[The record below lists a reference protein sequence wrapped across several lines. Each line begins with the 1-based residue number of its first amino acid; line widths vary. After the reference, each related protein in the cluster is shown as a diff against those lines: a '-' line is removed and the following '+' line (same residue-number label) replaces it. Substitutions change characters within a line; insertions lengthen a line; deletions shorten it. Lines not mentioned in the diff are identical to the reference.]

1 MRGRLLVMLSSQ
13 SNSTEGVPEPNLR
26 QKETEAVDVESSFE
40 PFRDFLVLVPL
51 GRSEAII
58 PLLY

>member
-1 MRGRLLVMLSSQ
+1 MLSSQ